1 MAAASYVQTERVIQ
15 EVRLRPCLWN
25 LRDNLYKNKDGK
37 LKAWIDVCEAKK
49 AVQLRWKTARD
60 AYMKCRANL
69 KTSKSGSA
77 GDVKKKYI
85 FFDIMTFLEDTKD
98 FEPTH
103 ESMASTSSQ
112 SSQNVASTSSQ
123 NSQSILPITRTTTPD
138 LPSTEETFQT
148 PVLASPKPWQRKKKR
163 CMTDFESQL
172 LKIIEKN
179 DTSTKNSASST
190 ALKDDDCSFFNSLA
204 PIINDFDNYKKML
217 FRTRILELA
226 MEIRGPAMNSP
237 STSTSTASATN
248 DLPHLSGSD
257 VDESLESWQHGDY
270 TAL

>member
-1 MAAASYVQTERVIQ
+1 
-15 EVRLRPCLWN
+15 
-25 LRDNLYKNKDGK
+25 
-37 LKAWIDVCEAKK
+37 
-49 AVQLRWKTARD
+49 
-60 AYMKCRANL
+60 MKCRANL

-77 GDVKKKYI
+77 GGVKKKYI

-123 NSQSILPITRTTTPD
+123 NSQSTPD
-138 LPSTEETFQT
+138 LPSTEETLQT

-179 DTSTKNSASST
+179 DTSTKNSAPST
-190 ALKDDDCSFFNSLA
+190 ALKDDDYSFFNSLA
-204 PIINDFDNYKKML
+204 PIINDFDNYKKLL

-226 MEIRGPAMNSP
+226 MEIRGPAMTSP
-237 STSTSTASATN
+237 STSVSTATN

-257 VDESLESWQHGDY
+257 VDESLENWQHGDY

>member
-1 MAAASYVQTERVIQ
+1 MTAASNVQTERVIQ

-25 LRDNLYKNKDGK
+25 LRDNSYKNKDAK
-37 LKAWIDVCEAKK
+37 LKAWKDVCEAVCPNFGDSSGEEKKQIEK

-77 GDVKKKYI
+77 GGVKKKYI

-103 ESMASTSSQ
+103 ESMALTSSQ
-112 SSQNVASTSSQ
+112 TSQNVASTSSQ
-123 NSQSILPITRTTTPD
+123 NSQSILPITTTPN

-172 LKIIEKN
+172 LKILEKN
-179 DTSTKNSASST
+179 DTSTTNFASST

-204 PIINDFDNYKKML
+204 PIINDFDNYKKLL
-217 FRTRILELA
+217 FW
-226 MEIRGPAMNSP
+226 S
-237 STSTSTASATN
+237 
-248 DLPHLSGSD
+248 
-257 VDESLESWQHGDY
+257 
-270 TAL
+270 

>member
-1 MAAASYVQTERVIQ
+1 MTAASNVQTERVIQ

-25 LRDNLYKNKDGK
+25 LRDNSYKNKDAK
-37 LKAWIDVCEAKK
+37 LKAWKDVCEAVCPNFGDSSGEEKK
-49 AVQLRWKTARD
+49 Q
-60 AYMKCRANL
+60 
-69 KTSKSGSA
+69 
-77 GDVKKKYI
+77 I
-85 FFDIMTFLEDTKD
+85 
-98 FEPTH
+98 
-103 ESMASTSSQ
+103 
-112 SSQNVASTSSQ
+112 
-123 NSQSILPITRTTTPD
+123 D
-138 LPSTEETFQT
+138 LPKCCFN
-148 PVLASPKPWQRKKKR
+148 VIAKLAKYFTYYHDPGLAINRRNISDTCAGFSKTVAEKKKR

-172 LKIIEKN
+172 LKILEKN
-179 DTSTKNSASST
+179 DTSTTNFASST

-204 PIINDFDNYKKML
+204 PIINDFDNYKKLL

-237 STSTSTASATN
+237 STSASTATN